1 MRQKHTERGGNRA
14 RGNYASLHARLAC
27 KQEVHVAKNG
37 SIFKFWKSANFK
49 THLGSHIERVTSQMT
64 STVGLISPG
73 LLPHCSDTIGL

>member
-1 MRQKHTERGGNRA
+1 MRQKTERGGKRA

-27 KQEVHVAKNG
+27 KQEVYVAKNG
-37 SIFKFWKSANFK
+37 SMFEFWEYANFK